1 MKIIDGGSSI
11 GVELPETREE
21 LRLALGRILEYGN
34 HVIVEEKIYGRE
46 MTVPVLDGRAL
57 SPIEIVP
64 PEGTEFDYVAKYQS
78 GALGAQEICPARITP
93 EEDSALREA
102 AEKVQKEL
110 GLSVY
115 SRSDYI
121 LDRDGNVWFLE
132 VNTLPG
138 MTPNSLIPKAARA
151 EGMGYDELCEKIV
164 KLSLKE
170 HRE

>member
-1 MKIIDGGSSI
+1 M
-11 GVELPETREE
+11 
-21 LRLALGRILEYGN
+21 
-34 HVIVEEKIYGRE
+34 
-46 MTVPVLDGRAL
+46 
-57 SPIEIVP
+57 
-64 PEGTEFDYVAKYQS
+64 
-78 GALGAQEICPARITP
+78 
-93 EEDSALREA
+93 REA

-121 LDRDGNVWFLE
+121 LDQDGNVWFLE

-138 MTPNSLIPKAARA
+138 MTPNSLIPKAARV

-164 KLSLKE
+164 MLSLKE